1 MRAVWS
7 VVFAAIVAGCSSPP
21 PIAADLTPTTDK
33 RTTPQVTAP
42 LAQRVQ
48 SQGEVDAFAKAFLD
62 SIQAQSIAERR
73 EFCGF
78 FFRDNTGALRATPP
92 RKGTFATCNMPVPAK
107 GSGVFASYH
116 THGAYGERYDN
127 EVPSV
132 TDLQSDFSL
141 GINGYV
147 STPGGRIWRVN
158 LTSRDTVQVCG
169 LKCVASDPGFVPR
182 NEDSVQQRYSILEL
196 ALRNGV

>member
-1 MRAVWS
+1 MKAVLS
-7 VVFAAIVAGCSSPP
+7 IVFAALVAGCSSPIP
-21 PIAADLTPTTDK
+21 PAADLASANVKQTSPQSFTTL
-33 RTTPQVTAP
+33 PE
-42 LAQRVQ
+42 AQQ
-48 SQGEVDAFAKAFLD
+48 SQAEVDAFAKAFLD
-62 SIQAQSIAERR
+62 SIQEQSISEQR

-78 FFRDNTGALRATPP
+78 FFRDNTGALRASPP
-92 RKGTFATCNMPVPAK
+92 RKGTFATCNMPIPPR

-132 TDLQSDFSL
+132 TDLQSDFQL

-158 LTSRDTVQVCG
+158 LASRDTVQVCG
-169 LKCVASDPGFVPR
+169 LRCVTSDPGFVPR
-182 NEDSVQQRYSILEL
+182 NEASVQRRYSILEL

>member
-1 MRAVWS
+1 MKAIFSLLAV
-7 VVFAAIVAGCSSPP
+7 VALTACSAPLP
-21 PIAADLTPTTDK
+21 GGPTSDPSIK
-33 RTTPQVTAP
+33 RTTPQVFSP
-42 LAQRVQ
+42 LPAADP
-48 SQGEVDAFAKAFLD
+48 SLGEVDAFAKAFLD
-62 SIQAQSIAERR
+62 SIQAQSIAEQR

-78 FFRDNTGALRATPP
+78 FFRDKAGTLRATPP
-92 RKGTFATCNMPVPAK
+92 QRGTFATCSMPAPPP

-132 TDLQSDFSL
+132 TDLQSDFQL

-158 LTSRDTVQVCG
+158 LDSRDAVQVCG
-169 LKCVASDPGFVPR
+169 LKCVTSDPGFVPR
-182 NEDSVQQRYSILEL
+182 NEEAVRQRYSILQL

>member
-1 MRAVWS
+1 MKAVWTLI
-7 VVFAAIVAGCSSPP
+7 AALAIAGCSAPVP
-21 PIAADLTPTTDK
+21 EAASTDSNVK
-33 RTTPQVTAP
+33 RTTPQVFAP
-42 LAQRVQ
+42 LPSEAQ

-73 EFCGF
+73 EFCGY
-78 FFRDNTGALRATPP
+78 FFRDRDGALRATPP
-92 RKGTFATCNMPVPAK
+92 RKGTFAACNMPAPRP
-107 GSGVFASYH
+107 GTGVFASYH

-132 TDLQSDFSL
+132 TDLSSDFQL
-141 GINGYV
+141 GLNGYV

-158 LTSRDTVQVCG
+158 LDTRDTVQVCG
-169 LKCVASDPGFVPR
+169 LKCVTSDPGFVPR
-182 NEDSVQQRYSILEL
+182 NEDSVRQRYSILQL